1 MNSNIRP
8 GTAEGQT
15 IPGFDYVKGR
25 HARFRAICG
34 SDREQRRWEEAVT
47 SAAQALETAALRCRI
62 AMLMTHGGHVER
74 GTLARAGLSADMDP
88 EQILDLCT
96 RDLPTTLSQS
106 AVVKSK

>member
-1 MNSNIRP
+1 MSNVRP

-15 IPGFDYVKGR
+15 IPGFDYVRGR
-25 HARFRAICG
+25 HARFRAIQG

-47 SAAQALETAALRCRI
+47 AAAQALETAALRCRI

-88 EQILDLCT
+88 DQILDLCV
-96 RDLPTTLSQS
+96 RDLPTTLPQT
-106 AVVKSK
+106 AVIRGK